1 VWRDGRNQRTLGI
14 SGAGPGVAGHPARG
28 GPQCRGGINMAT
40 KPNVLNSGRW
50 SVRSRRCWRS
60 RRRPRRHKRHQ
71 RNQRPVTRRRTA
83 QHNRFDLS
91 QFFCCEFLESRGQ
104 PAGFAGAFAMADVAL
119 KELFPKCIPEES
131 AYVNF
136 RNMGRRRRGFFAEM
150 AHQQRQ
156 AELQQQR
163 ANLAAEKAARNYER
177 AVRAHERAVTA
188 AERASDKERAAAV
201 RAAKA
206 AHIEAEKAS
215 AESQTAAAVEA
226 LEEIDSILAATLEVD
241 DYVEIDSLK
250 HVAVHPPFA
259 QENLKA
265 PVPAPQLE
273 APPPEPQFVPPPA
286 TKGIL
291 KMFAKQRH
299 AQVTADA
306 QAAWAAERQKWLH
319 YVNRVLPDKH
329 ARALEAHAVEE
340 RTRVHKLEAA
350 LVEYQN
356 ACEAREREVT
366 EANRKIDEFRAA
378 LDANDPEA
386 IQQYVGVVLGNSVYP
401 NAFEVEH
408 DFTFDPELGEL
419 TVAVIVPPPS
429 SMPTA
434 KAYKYVAASD
444 EVKIIECSQ
453 KEQRER
459 YNRAIAAVAVRTF
472 HEVFESDR
480 IGRIKTISLTVQ
492 AEAVNPA
499 TGLFDTYRF
508 VAAAADREEFA
519 RFRLEKVNPA
529 ETLSYMRCSVSKNA
543 FDLKPISTARGV
555 R

>member
-1 VWRDGRNQRTLGI
+1 
-14 SGAGPGVAGHPARG
+14 
-28 GPQCRGGINMAT
+28 M
-40 KPNVLNSGRW
+40 
-50 SVRSRRCWRS
+50 
-60 RRRPRRHKRHQ
+60 
-71 RNQRPVTRRRTA
+71 
-83 QHNRFDLS
+83 
-91 QFFCCEFLESRGQ
+91 
-104 PAGFAGAFAMADVAL
+104 
-119 KELFPKCIPEES
+119 
-131 AYVNF
+131 
-136 RNMGRRRRGFFAEM
+136 
-150 AHQQRQ
+150 
-156 AELQQQR
+156 
-163 ANLAAEKAARNYER
+163 
-177 AVRAHERAVTA
+177 TA
-188 AERASDKERAAAV
+188 AERASDRERAAAV

-215 AESQTAAAVEA
+215 AESQTAEAVEA

-259 QENLKA
+259 HDNLKM
-265 PVPAPQLE
+265 PVPPPALE
-273 APPPEPQFVPPPA
+273 AAPPEPQFEPPLAP
-286 TKGIL
+286 KGIM
-291 KMFAKQRH
+291 KVFAKQQY
-299 AQVTADA
+299 AQDYAKA
-306 QAAWAAERQKWLH
+306 HAAWSAEHQKWLH
-319 YVNRVLPDKH
+319 YVNRVLPEKH
-329 ARALEAHAVEE
+329 ARALEDHAAKE
-340 RTRVHKLEAA
+340 RTRAHKLKAA

-366 EANRKIDEFRAA
+366 EANRKIDEFRTA
-378 LDANDPEA
+378 LAANDPEA

-401 NAFEVEH
+401 DSFEVEH

-419 TVAVIVPPPS
+419 TVDVIVPPPAS
-429 SMPTA
+429 VPTA
-434 KAYKYVAASD
+434 RAYKYVAASD
-444 EVKIIECSQ
+444 EVKVIECSQ

-519 RFRLEKVNPA
+519 RFRLENVNPI
-529 ETLSYMRCSVSKNA
+529 ETLSYMRCSVSKSA